1 VYCSKCGKEVDE
13 SSEFCKHCGARL
25 AGDTPEAEPKLS
37 AEHAEAVPTYE
48 KPKMIPPDMIERNE
62 RMVFETH
69 PSKMEAFF
77 KYIAGGILLIAGGI
91 ALMVLLGW
99 VIFGWV
105 LIGAGAIIGLIG
117 FIKWRSV
124 IYGLTTDRI
133 IVLSGI
139 LSKHLYE
146 NRLDRV
152 QDIRM
157 DISIRQR
164 IFNYGDISITTAGT
178 GGVEYIWR
186 NIPEPRKR
194 QRQLRT
200 VVAG

>member
-1 VYCSKCGKEVDE
+1 MYCSKCGKEVDE
-13 SSEFCKHCGARL
+13 SSEFCKYCGARL
-25 AGDTPEAEPKLS
+25 AGDTPEASSNLTVED
-37 AEHAEAVPTYE
+37 AEAVPTYE
-48 KPKMIPPDMIERNE
+48 TPRMIPSDMIERNE

-69 PSKMEAFF
+69 PSMMEAFF

-91 ALMVLLGW
+91 TLMVVLGW
-99 VIFGWV
+99 VIVGWV
-105 LIGAGAIIGLIG
+105 LIGAGVIIGLIG

-124 IYGLTTDRI
+124 VYALTTDRI
-133 IVLSGI
+133 IVLSGV

-146 NRLDRV
+146 NRLERV

-157 DISIRQR
+157 DISVRQR

-200 VVAG
+200 VAAE

>member
-1 VYCSKCGKEVDE
+1 MYCSKCGKEVDE
-13 SSEFCKHCGARL
+13 SGEFCKHCGARL
-25 AGDTPEAEPKLS
+25 AGDNPEASGKLT
-37 AEHAEAVPTYE
+37 AEQAEAVPTYE
-48 KPKMIPPDMIERNE
+48 TPNMIPPDMIERNE

-69 PSKMEAFF
+69 PSIMEAFI

-91 ALMVLLGW
+91 TLRVVLGW
-99 VIFGWV
+99 DIFGWV
-105 LIGAGAIIGLIG
+105 LIGIGVIIGVTG

-124 IYGLTTDRI
+124 KYALTTHRI

-157 DISIRQR
+157 DISVRQR
-164 IFNYGDISITTAGT
+164 IFRYGDISVTTAGT
-178 GGVEYIWR
+178 GGIEYIWK

-200 VVAG
+200 LVAK

>member
-1 VYCSKCGKEVDE
+1 VYCSKCGKAVDE
-13 SSEFCKHCGARL
+13 SGEFCKHCGARL
-25 AGDTPEAEPKLS
+25 AGDTLEAAPKLTV
-37 AEHAEAVPTYE
+37 EHAEAVPTYE
-48 KPKMIPPDMIERNE
+48 TPNMIPLDMIERNE

-91 ALMVLLGW
+91 TLMVVLGW
-99 VIFGWV
+99 NIFGGV
-105 LIGAGAIIGLIG
+105 LIGAGVIIGLIG

-124 IYGLTTDRI
+124 IYALTTHRI

-157 DISIRQR
+157 DISVRQR
-164 IFNYGDISITTAGT
+164 IFKYGDISVTTAGT
-178 GGVEYIWR
+178 GGIEHIWK

-194 QRQLRT
+194 QKQLRT
-200 VVAG
+200 LVAG